1 MVIVARW
8 CVCGWDGTWSA
19 LVSSGRMNVT
29 VFVVVVVVV
38 AVVFRFVVPEVAVV
52 ERNDDECCGSSLDGT
67 CKGTFRRISGWTLVE
82 IDFVGSVFFIVNGV
96 LLIIFSL

>member
-1 MVIVARW
+1 MVIVERW

-19 LVSSGRMNVT
+19 LVSPGRMNVT
-29 VFVVVVVVV
+29 VFVVVSV
-38 AVVFRFVVPEVAVV
+38 AVVFRFVVPVVAVM
-52 ERNDDECCGSSLDGT
+52 ERNDDECCGSSLDVT
-67 CKGTFRRISGWTLVE
+67 CNGTFRRISGWTLVE